1 MSKKA
6 TSLEALP
13 LGFCGVQWCF
23 RGSPS
28 FGGVAP
34 WLYLGYLKAIPGETN
49 FSRPPRRQ
57 GGAGKVCTARCP
69 LVCLLL
75 PVMCDYLCS
84 VQRAAEQTELKKC
97 LSEHHCVYCGTV
109 PFIYCHKDVV

>member
-1 MSKKA
+1 MAVLGLLESNTWKNKLL
-6 TSLEALP
+6 TSL
-13 LGFCGVQWCF
+13 
-23 RGSPS
+23 
-28 FGGVAP
+28 
-34 WLYLGYLKAIPGETN
+34 
-49 FSRPPRRQ
+49 RRQ
-57 GGAGKVCTARCP
+57 GGAGKACTARCP

-84 VQRAAEQTELKKC
+84 VLRAAEQTELKKC